1 MLPINMNQ
9 YANDFTETVRVYYDD
24 LKKYKPLTKA
34 KERRLLKKCKKGN
47 LKAKNEILEANLRFV
62 FDIAKHYTGRG
73 VPISELISDGNMG
86 LLRAIE
92 KFDESKD
99 VKFISYAVWWIR
111 QAMLESIKR
120 RNAINFVEIEPN
132 TDNDSSMDKKLIEDD
147 EDDADDVSFNN
158 DFSNENDEKSMEVSE
173 NQRNIITSLIG
184 TLSDRERDIVENYY
198 GINDKK
204 ELTLTDIGNKY
215 NLSSERVR
223 QIKLNAIRKLRSKIL
238 LYEDLEDLF
247 V

>member
-1 MLPINMNQ
+1 MLMLPINMNQ

-24 LKKYKPLTKA
+24 LKKYKPLTKT

-62 FDIAKHYTGRG
+62 FDIAKRYTGRG

-147 EDDADDVSFNN
+147 EDDASFNN

-204 ELTLTDIGNKY
+204 ELTLTDIGKKY

-238 LYEDLEDLF
+238 LYDDLEDLF

>member
-147 EDDADDVSFNN
+147 EDDVSFNN
-158 DFSNENDEKSMEVSE
+158 DFSNENDEKSMEASE

-204 ELTLTDIGNKY
+204 ELTLTDIGKKY

-238 LYEDLEDLF
+238 LYDDLEDLF

>member
-73 VPISELISDGNMG
+73 VPISELISDGNIG

-147 EDDADDVSFNN
+147 EDDVSFNN
-158 DFSNENDEKSMEVSE
+158 DFSNENDEKSIEVSE

-204 ELTLTDIGNKY
+204 ELTLTDIGKKY

-223 QIKLNAIRKLRSKIL
+223 QIKKKGLMKLRTKML
-238 LYEDLEDLF
+238 LLNYSDYL
-247 V
+247 

>member
-1 MLPINMNQ
+1 MLILPINMNQ

-34 KERRLLKKCKKGN
+34 KERRLLKRCKKGN

-132 TDNDSSMDKKLIEDD
+132 TDNDVSMDKKLIEDD
-147 EDDADDVSFNN
+147 EDDTYFNN
-158 DFSNENDEKSMEVSE
+158 DFSNENDEKESE
-173 NQRNIITSLIG
+173 IKIGQKNIVIKL
-184 TLSDRERDIVENYY
+184 LNVLDERERDVIESYY

-204 ELTLTDIGNKY
+204 ELTLTDIGKKY

-223 QIKLNAIRKLRSKIL
+223 QIKKKGLMKLRTKML
-238 LYEDLEDLF
+238 LLNYSDYL
-247 V
+247 

>member
-1 MLPINMNQ
+1 MLILPINMNQ

-24 LKKYKPLTKA
+24 LKKYRPLTKA

-47 LKAKNEILEANLRFV
+47 LKAKNEILESNLRFV
-62 FDIAKHYTGRG
+62 FDIARHYTGRG

-111 QAMLESIKR
+111 QAMLESIKKK
-120 RNAINFVEIEPN
+120 NAINFVEIEPN
-132 TDNDSSMDKKLIEDD
+132 TDNDVSMDKKLIEDD
-147 EDDADDVSFNN
+147 EDDTYFNN
-158 DFSNENDEKSMEVSE
+158 DFSNENDEKESE
-173 NQRNIITSLIG
+173 IKIGQKNIVIKL
-184 TLSDRERDIVENYY
+184 LNVLDERERDVIESYY

-204 ELTLTDIGNKY
+204 ERFNEITYRNVTFKLFRLFIILQLNVKEY
-215 NLSSERVR
+215 N
-223 QIKLNAIRKLRSKIL
+223 ILR
-238 LYEDLEDLF
+238 
-247 V
+247 

>member
-1 MLPINMNQ
+1 MLILPINMNQ

-24 LKKYKPLTKA
+24 LKKYRPLTKA

-47 LKAKNEILEANLRFV
+47 LKAKNEILESNLRFV
-62 FDIAKHYTGRG
+62 FDIARHYTGRG

-111 QAMLESIKR
+111 QAMLESIKKK
-120 RNAINFVEIEPN
+120 NAINFVEIEPN
-132 TDNDSSMDKKLIEDD
+132 TDNDASMDKKLIEDD
-147 EDDADDVSFNN
+147 EDDVSFNN
-158 DFSNENDEKSMEVSE
+158 DFSNENDEKEMEIKIE
-173 NQRNIITSLIG
+173 QKNIVIKL
-184 TLSDRERDIVENYY
+184 LNVLDERERDVIESYY

-204 ELTLTDIGNKY
+204 ELTLTDIGKKY

-223 QIKLNAIRKLRSKIL
+223 QIKKKGLMKLRTKML
-238 LYEDLEDLF
+238 LLNYSDYL
-247 V
+247 

>member
-1 MLPINMNQ
+1 MLILPINMNQ

-24 LKKYKPLTKA
+24 LKKYRPLKKA

-47 LKAKNEILEANLRFV
+47 LKAKNEILESNLRFV
-62 FDIAKHYTGRG
+62 FDIARHYTGRG

-111 QAMLESIKR
+111 QAMLESIKKK
-120 RNAINFVEIEPN
+120 NAINFVEIEPN
-132 TDNDSSMDKKLIEDD
+132 TDNDVSMDKKLIEDD
-147 EDDADDVSFNN
+147 EDDTYFNN
-158 DFSNENDEKSMEVSE
+158 DFSNENDEKESE
-173 NQRNIITSLIG
+173 IKIGQKNIVIKL
-184 TLSDRERDIVENYY
+184 LNVLDERERDVIESYY

-204 ELTLTDIGNKY
+204 ELTLTDIGKKY

-223 QIKLNAIRKLRSKIL
+223 QIKKKGLMKLRTEML
-238 LYEDLEDLF
+238 LLNYSDYL
-247 V
+247 

>member
-1 MLPINMNQ
+1 MLMLPINMNQ

-86 LLRAIE
+86 LLKAIE

-111 QAMLESIKR
+111 QAMLESIKK
-120 RNAINFVEIEPN
+120 RNAISFVEIEPN

-147 EDDADDVSFNN
+147 EDDVSFNN
-158 DFSNENDEKSMEVSE
+158 DFSNENDEKSREVTE

-204 ELTLTDIGNKY
+204 ELTLTDIGKKY

-238 LYEDLEDLF
+238 LYDDLEDLF

>member
-73 VPISELISDGNMG
+73 VPISELISDGNIG

-147 EDDADDVSFNN
+147 EDDVSFNN
-158 DFSNENDEKSMEVSE
+158 DFSNENDEKSIEVSD

-204 ELTLTDIGNKY
+204 ELTLTDIGKKY

-238 LYEDLEDLF
+238 LYDDLEDLF

>member
-86 LLRAIE
+86 LLKAID

-111 QAMLESIKR
+111 QAMLESIKKK
-120 RNAINFVEIEPN
+120 NAINFVEIEPN
-132 TDNDSSMDKKLIEDD
+132 TDNDASMDKKLIEDD
-147 EDDADDVSFNN
+147 EDDTYFNN
-158 DFSNENDEKSMEVSE
+158 DFSNENDEKESE
-173 NQRNIITSLIG
+173 IKIGQKNIVIKL
-184 TLSDRERDIVENYY
+184 LNVLDERERDVIESYY

-204 ELTLTDIGNKY
+204 ELTLTDIGKKY

-223 QIKLNAIRKLRSKIL
+223 QIKKKGLMKLRTKML
-238 LYEDLEDLF
+238 LLNYSDYL
-247 V
+247 

>member
-34 KERRLLKKCKKGN
+34 QVKRLLKKCKKGN

-73 VPISELISDGNMG
+73 VPISELISDGNIG

-147 EDDADDVSFNN
+147 EDDVSFNN
-158 DFSNENDEKSMEVSE
+158 DFSNENDEKSIEVSE

-204 ELTLTDIGNKY
+204 ELTLTDIGKKY

-238 LYEDLEDLF
+238 LYDDLEDLF

>member
-9 YANDFTETVRVYYDD
+9 YVNDFTKTVRVYYDD

-47 LKAKNEILEANLRFV
+47 LKAKNEILESNLRFV
-62 FDIAKHYTGRG
+62 FDIARHYTGRG

-86 LLRAIE
+86 LLKAID

-111 QAMLESIKR
+111 QAMLESIKKK
-120 RNAINFVEIEPN
+120 NAINFVEIEPN
-132 TDNDSSMDKKLIEDD
+132 TDNDASMDKKLIEDD
-147 EDDADDVSFNN
+147 EDDTSFNN
-158 DFSNENDEKSMEVSE
+158 DFSNENDEKERE
-173 NQRNIITSLIG
+173 IKIEQKNIVIKL
-184 TLSDRERDIVENYY
+184 LNVLDERERDVIESYY

-204 ELTLTDIGNKY
+204 ELTLTDIGKKY

-223 QIKLNAIRKLRSKIL
+223 HIKKKGLMKLRTKML
-238 LYEDLEDLF
+238 LLNYSDYL
-247 V
+247 

>member
-1 MLPINMNQ
+1 MLILPINMNQ

-62 FDIAKHYTGRG
+62 FDIARHYTGRG

-99 VKFISYAVWWIR
+99 VKFISYAVLWIR
-111 QAMLESIKR
+111 QAMLESIKKK
-120 RNAINFVEIEPN
+120 NSINFVEIEPN
-132 TDNDSSMDKKLIEDD
+132 TDNDSYMDKKLIEDD
-147 EDDADDVSFNN
+147 EDDISFNH
-158 DFSNENDEKSMEVSE
+158 DFSNENDEKSREVTD
-173 NQRNIITSLIG
+173 NQRNIIKNLIG

-204 ELTLTDIGNKY
+204 ELTLTDIGKKY

-238 LYEDLEDLF
+238 LYDDLEDLF

>member
-1 MLPINMNQ
+1 MNQ

-111 QAMLESIKR
+111 QAMLESIKK
-120 RNAINFVEIEPN
+120 RNAISFVEIEPN
-132 TDNDSSMDKKLIEDD
+132 TDNDSSIDKKLIEDD
-147 EDDADDVSFNN
+147 EDDVSFNN

-173 NQRNIITSLIG
+173 NQRNIITSLID

-204 ELTLTDIGNKY
+204 ELTLTDIGKKY

-238 LYEDLEDLF
+238 LYDDLEDLF

>member
-34 KERRLLKKCKKGN
+34 KEKRLLKKCKKGN

-73 VPISELISDGNMG
+73 VPISELISDGNIG

-147 EDDADDVSFNN
+147 EDDVSFNN
-158 DFSNENDEKSMEVSE
+158 DFSNENEEKRIEDSE

-204 ELTLTDIGNKY
+204 ELTLTDIGKKY

-238 LYEDLEDLF
+238 LYDDLEDLF

>member
-1 MLPINMNQ
+1 M
-9 YANDFTETVRVYYDD
+9 
-24 LKKYKPLTKA
+24 
-34 KERRLLKKCKKGN
+34 
-47 LKAKNEILEANLRFV
+47 
-62 FDIAKHYTGRG
+62 
-73 VPISELISDGNMG
+73 
-86 LLRAIE
+86 LRAIE

-147 EDDADDVSFNN
+147 EDDVSFNN
-158 DFSNENDEKSMEVSE
+158 DFSNENDEKSIEVSE

-204 ELTLTDIGNKY
+204 ELTLTDIGKKY

-238 LYEDLEDLF
+238 LYDDLEDLF

>member
-1 MLPINMNQ
+1 MIILPINMNQ

-111 QAMLESIKR
+111 QAMLESIKK

-132 TDNDSSMDKKLIEDD
+132 TDNDASMDKKLIEDD
-147 EDDADDVSFNN
+147 EDDVFFNN
-158 DFSNENDEKSMEVSE
+158 DFSNENDEKSREVTE

-204 ELTLTDIGNKY
+204 ELTLTDIGKKY

-223 QIKLNAIRKLRSKIL
+223 QIKINAIRKLRSKIL
-238 LYEDLEDLF
+238 LYDDLEDLF

>member
-1 MLPINMNQ
+1 M
-9 YANDFTETVRVYYDD
+9 
-24 LKKYKPLTKA
+24 
-34 KERRLLKKCKKGN
+34 
-47 LKAKNEILEANLRFV
+47 
-62 FDIAKHYTGRG
+62 
-73 VPISELISDGNMG
+73 
-86 LLRAIE
+86 LRAIE

-147 EDDADDVSFNN
+147 EDDASFNN

-204 ELTLTDIGNKY
+204 ELTLTDIGKKY

-238 LYEDLEDLF
+238 LYDDLEDLF

>member
-24 LKKYKPLTKA
+24 LKKYKPLTKT

-62 FDIAKHYTGRG
+62 FDIAKRYTGRG

-147 EDDADDVSFNN
+147 EDDASFNN

-204 ELTLTDIGNKY
+204 ELTLTDIGKKY

-238 LYEDLEDLF
+238 LYDDLEDLF

>member
-1 MLPINMNQ
+1 MNQ

-92 KFDESKD
+92 KFDESND

-111 QAMLESIKR
+111 QAMLESIKK

-132 TDNDSSMDKKLIEDD
+132 TDNDSSMDKKFIEDD
-147 EDDADDVSFNN
+147 EDDASFNE
-158 DFSNENDEKSMEVSE
+158 DFSNENDEKSKEVTD

-204 ELTLTDIGNKY
+204 ELTLTDIGKKY

-238 LYEDLEDLF
+238 LYDDLEDLF

>member
-47 LKAKNEILEANLRFV
+47 LKAKNEILESNLRFV
-62 FDIAKHYTGRG
+62 FDIARHYTGRG
-73 VPISELISDGNMG
+73 VPISELISDGNIG

-147 EDDADDVSFNN
+147 EDDVSFNN
-158 DFSNENDEKSMEVSE
+158 DFSNENDEKSIEVSE

-204 ELTLTDIGNKY
+204 ELTLTDIGKKY

-238 LYEDLEDLF
+238 LYDDLEDLF

>member
-1 MLPINMNQ
+1 MLILPINMNQ

-147 EDDADDVSFNN
+147 EDDVSFNN
-158 DFSNENDEKSMEVSE
+158 DFSNENDEKSMEVSG

-204 ELTLTDIGNKY
+204 ELTLTDIGKKY

-238 LYEDLEDLF
+238 LYDDLEDLF
-247 V
+247 A

>member
-9 YANDFTETVRVYYDD
+9 YVNDFTKTVRVYYDD

-47 LKAKNEILEANLRFV
+47 LKAKNEILESNLRFV
-62 FDIAKHYTGRG
+62 FDIARHYTGRG

-86 LLRAIE
+86 LLKAID

-111 QAMLESIKR
+111 QAMLESIKKK
-120 RNAINFVEIEPN
+120 NAINFVEIEPN
-132 TDNDSSMDKKLIEDD
+132 TDNDVSMDKKLIEDD
-147 EDDADDVSFNN
+147 EDDVSFNN
-158 DFSNENDEKSMEVSE
+158 DFSNENDEKESE
-173 NQRNIITSLIG
+173 IKIGQKNIVIKL
-184 TLSDRERDIVENYY
+184 LNVLDERERDVIESYY

-204 ELTLTDIGNKY
+204 ELTLTDIGKKY

-223 QIKLNAIRKLRSKIL
+223 QIKKKSLMKLRTKML
-238 LYEDLEDLF
+238 LLNYSDYL
-247 V
+247 

>member
-1 MLPINMNQ
+1 
-9 YANDFTETVRVYYDD
+9 
-24 LKKYKPLTKA
+24 
-34 KERRLLKKCKKGN
+34 
-47 LKAKNEILEANLRFV
+47 
-62 FDIAKHYTGRG
+62 
-73 VPISELISDGNMG
+73 
-86 LLRAIE
+86 
-92 KFDESKD
+92 
-99 VKFISYAVWWIR
+99 
-111 QAMLESIKR
+111 MLESIKK

-147 EDDADDVSFNN
+147 EDDVSFNN
-158 DFSNENDEKSMEVSE
+158 DFSNEDDEKNREVTE
-173 NQRNIITSLIG
+173 NQRNIITSLID

-204 ELTLTDIGNKY
+204 ELTLTDIGKKY

-238 LYEDLEDLF
+238 LYDDLEDLF